1 MTYLWH
7 TLVFVMRGL
16 LGCAS
21 VFPGRG
27 LRNILSYGGVIS
39 AQCGFHQHHSSEYKT
54 KRFVKQELEKKRSRK
69 LLPSALHS
77 VSREQLILKINNFFI
92 LSSPLVLVKFEKE
105 HFVLQVKARK
115 SDCLYYFSSFQV
127 ALALS
132 GFLSI
137 PEPLLPTNW
146 LQKNR
151 AGERV
156 VGLVLSAVS

>member
-39 AQCGFHQHHSSEYKT
+39 AQCGFHQHHSSEYQT
-54 KRFVKQELEKKRSRK
+54 KRFVEQEQEYGIFFFQEKKLRSRK
-69 LLPSALHS
+69 FLPSALHS
-77 VSREQLILKINNFFI
+77 VSREQLILKLNNFFI

-105 HFVLQVKARK
+105 HFVL
-115 SDCLYYFSSFQV
+115 
-127 ALALS
+127 
-132 GFLSI
+132 
-137 PEPLLPTNW
+137 
-146 LQKNR
+146 
-151 AGERV
+151 
-156 VGLVLSAVS
+156 